1 MRKLNLIINSNN
13 KNNKV
18 YIPRIEIIVNEPKWP
33 LTLKRRQFPVKTCYA
48 MTINK
53 SQGQSLRHVGIYLS
67 KPVFT
72 HGQLYVV
79 LSRVRSVDG
88 LKINV
93 PRRDGAGKCSTKNVV
108 YNEVFRELR

>member
-1 MRKLNLIINSNN
+1 MCNGTRLRVTRLRTSVIEDITLNDSHPNEKVLIHRMNMNPS
-13 KNNKV
+13 
-18 YIPRIEIIVNEPKWP
+18 ETKWP
-33 LTLKRRQFPVKTCYA
+33 FRMTRRQFPITLSFV

-79 LSRVRSVDG
+79 LSRVRAWMD
-88 LKINV
+88 
-93 PRRDGAGKCSTKNVV
+93 
-108 YNEVFRELR
+108 